1 VANFAALTN
10 NFTIMKKI
18 LFLLAV
24 LPMMVFTAC
33 SSDDDEFM
41 PTGTYTYE
49 LDEFFDSSNELTY
62 NIRFIDNNQYEFS
75 YKSVGRI
82 IESRI
87 STYTMSYPDIRFK
100 DFGPDIVMED
110 ENGIFIDENTIRIGS
125 SEYIKK

>member
-1 VANFAALTN
+1 MTLTN

-18 LFLLAV
+18 LFLLAM

-49 LDEFFDSSNELTY
+49 LDEFFDSSDELTY
-62 NIRFIDNNQYEFS
+62 NIRFIDENQYEFI
-75 YKSVGRI
+75 YKTAGRI

-87 STYTMSYPDIRFK
+87 SAYTMSYPNISFK
-100 DFGPDIVMED
+100 DFGPRSVMKD
-110 ENGIFIDENTIRIGS
+110 ETGVFVDENTIRVGS
-125 SEYIKK
+125 SEFIKK